1 MLSLHALLTLA
12 ASEAAG
18 PFPVRGD
25 TGIRADFQPSR
36 TRAMLS
42 RVSIM
47 RTEAELMFLVAKC
60 QWAWP
65 QTFGGMS
72 AREAARVLMAGTFE
86 DIPVGAMVSETSA
99 CQNSLVIVLAGCV
112 AVRKKS
118 VKPAAAA
125 AAATR
130 SIGDNYGVCVHV
142 LHRDSMFVP
151 IFLTAFL
158 RLTTMA
164 QVGQR

>member
-1 MLSLHALLTLA
+1 
-12 ASEAAG
+12 
-18 PFPVRGD
+18 
-25 TGIRADFQPSR
+25 
-36 TRAMLS
+36 MLS

-60 QWAWP
+60 QWTWP
-65 QTFGGMS
+65 QAFGGMS
-72 AREAARVLMAGTFE
+72 VREAARVLMAGTFE

-125 AAATR
+125 AAASAR
-130 SIGDNYGVCVHV
+130 SIGDNYGACVHV

-151 IFLTAFL
+151 IVLTAFL